1 MNRDVYSVWS
11 ILVFPVFYWNQWM
24 TAVRTFKR
32 IRSGKTFFFWRKGSG
47 TYFTEELPFGIIV
60 FIKVWFRGITAWAG
74 TAVVNI
80 TFVPALNRFDL
91 FAIPPFQ
98 IRDVFFVIPFLVIN
112 DLWKLVNPKFL
123 IFGWMESSK
132 AHCLRGIYLQIK
144 FKSQQICLCWYWI
157 SRSK

>member
-1 MNRDVYSVWS
+1 
-11 ILVFPVFYWNQWM
+11 M

-98 IRDVFFVIPFLVIN
+98 IREVIALFIC
-112 DLWKLVNPKFL
+112 KLQKNQGF
-123 IFGWMESSK
+123 
-132 AHCLRGIYLQIK
+132 
-144 FKSQQICLCWYWI
+144 
-157 SRSK
+157 

>member
-11 ILVFPVFYWNQWM
+11 ILVFLVFYWNQWM

-47 TYFTEELPFGIIV
+47 TYFTEELPFGTIV

-98 IRDVFFVIPFLVIN
+98 IREVFFVIPFLVIN

>member
-98 IRDVFFVIPFLVIN
+98 IREVFFVIPFLVIN
-112 DLWKLVNPKFL
+112 DIWVNGIIESPLLKRNISTDKIQKPADLFMLVLN
-123 IFGWMESSK
+123 
-132 AHCLRGIYLQIK
+132 
-144 FKSQQICLCWYWI
+144 
-157 SRSK
+157 